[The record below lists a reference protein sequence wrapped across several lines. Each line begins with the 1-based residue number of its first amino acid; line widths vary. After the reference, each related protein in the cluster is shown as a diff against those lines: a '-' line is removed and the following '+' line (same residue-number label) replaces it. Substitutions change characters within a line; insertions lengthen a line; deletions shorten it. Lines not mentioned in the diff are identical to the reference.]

1 MTGDPYAGPF
11 EVGGGDGNDYF
22 TILPPEPLLIDAFLL
37 LEEARKEALKH
48 PIAAEG
54 KARASAISLVISQVG
69 ADVEAAAILAAR
81 EAEALIVGRV
91 NATQK
96 RPDPPGGGG
105 VHRRLRDAITCRA
118 LPTVLPGGGVGIGDL
133 TDLNQVADAQGRA
146 YWRAQEFG
154 SSHLVGKTLYGFF
167 QPGES
172 AAGEAP
178 SRTHPI
184 FEVTQGGPQMI
195 VENPIPEKAFLREG
209 ATLAEVFRQRQLGNA
224 VSGGITELAAITAGA
239 SATLDAVRRVVR

>member
-37 LEEARKEALKH
+37 LEEARKEALRH

-54 KARASAISLVISQVG
+54 KARAAAISLVISQVG
-69 ADVEAAAILAAR
+69 ADVEAASILAAQ
-81 EAEALIVGRV
+81 EAEALIVGRI

-96 RPDPPGGGG
+96 RPDPIGGK
-105 VHRRLRDAITCRA
+105 VRRLRDAIVCRA
-118 LPTVLPGGGVGIGDL
+118 LPTVIPGGGIGIGDL
-133 TDLNQVADAQGRA
+133 TNLNEVADAQGRA

-154 SSHLVGKTLYGFF
+154 STHLVGKTLYGFF

-172 AAGEAP
+172 PAGAAP

-184 FEVTQGGPQMI
+184 FEVTQGGPPMTI
-195 VENPIPEKAFLREG
+195 ENPIPEKAFLREG